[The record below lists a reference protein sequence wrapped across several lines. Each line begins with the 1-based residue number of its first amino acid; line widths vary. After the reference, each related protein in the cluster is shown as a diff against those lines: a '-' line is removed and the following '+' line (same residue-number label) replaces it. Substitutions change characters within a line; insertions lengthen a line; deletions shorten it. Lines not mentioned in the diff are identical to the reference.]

1 MKQNKNT
8 LYNNQILKCLM
19 TGDTFT
25 TQQIADNVGLSEKTV
40 RTRINQLN
48 DWLNRDWD
56 GSSESREQEYGWNW
70 KRARKCSC
78 QDGCR
83 PAMISLLQPDSIIE
97 INS

>member
-48 DWLNRDWD
+48 DWLV
-56 GSSESREQEYGWNW
+56 EQG
-70 KRARKCSC
+70 
-78 QDGCR
+78 
-83 PAMISLLQPDSIIE
+83 L
-97 INS
+97 

>member
-48 DWLNRDWD
+48 DWLV
-56 GSSESREQEYGWNW
+56 EQGLGRIE
-70 KRARKCSC
+70 RK
-78 QDGCR
+78 QGTGIWLELEEIIQ
-83 PAMISLLQPDSIIE
+83 ALHISVL
-97 INS
+97 